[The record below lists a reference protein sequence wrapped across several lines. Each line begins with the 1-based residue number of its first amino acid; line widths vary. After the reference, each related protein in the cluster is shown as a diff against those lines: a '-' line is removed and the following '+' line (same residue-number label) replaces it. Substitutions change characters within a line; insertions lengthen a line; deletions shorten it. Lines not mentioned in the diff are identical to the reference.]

1 MLLQFTTPPM
11 RQCAASLRKSSL
23 TTVDTFLLLLVEPVL
38 KDMLCYARLHVGI
51 VSTVQ
56 YVVKVQLSNQN
67 STRASPMM
75 PLLEVEIVPPSG
87 NCAAGRLERP
97 LSNRQPVLGG
107 RRSYSLCTVR

>member
-11 RQCAASLRKSSL
+11 RQCAAPLRKSSL

-38 KDMLCYARLHVGI
+38 KDMLYYARLHVGV

-56 YVVKVQLSNQN
+56 YVVKVQLSSQT

-75 PLLEVEIVPPSG
+75 PLLEVETVPPSG

-97 LSNRQPVLGG
+97 LSNR
-107 RRSYSLCTVR
+107 